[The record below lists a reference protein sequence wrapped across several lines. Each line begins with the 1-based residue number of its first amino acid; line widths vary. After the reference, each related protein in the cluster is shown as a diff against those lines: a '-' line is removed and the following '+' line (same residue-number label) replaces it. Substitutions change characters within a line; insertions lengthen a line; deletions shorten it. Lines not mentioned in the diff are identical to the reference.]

1 MTFPFNSLSTPTM
14 ASELYE
20 KGKIKLVYSRSKV
33 KKAGEA
39 IRKSEVSQEAI
50 MILQNYRAAHLYPLT
65 IIKNLV
71 WKNLK
76 QCAPNAIIARR
87 LKRLPTIID
96 KLKRKTLDGSTKNA
110 ICLTRM
116 QDIGGCR
123 VIVAN
128 KEQLMLINARMDVS
142 RNVHSSKVTDYN
154 KNPKPTGYRG
164 IHRVYK
170 CYDKLDNHD
179 WKGFAIELQL
189 RTKLQHLWATTV
201 EIVDLCEGLTLKTN
215 PYSGDTLWISFF
227 CEMSDFFADE
237 EGFIHLAN
245 EQKNIKKNKLLFIDR
260 ELNAIQKLKSF
271 NSIFSDK
278 LIINLHKHHRYA
290 IIAINR
296 KEEKTYYRFFKEKQK
311 IEAIKLY
318 AQLESDEGWNG
329 LFVEMDDLRQ
339 LELAYPNYLIDT
351 RLFIN
356 KFKEYT
362 ESSYWV
368 NPGRNRKNS
377 L

>member
-1 MTFPFNSLSTPTM
+1 M

-20 KGKIKLVYSRSKV
+20 KGKIRLVYSKSKV
-33 KKAGEA
+33 KKAGET
-39 IRKSEVSQEAI
+39 IRKAEVSQEAV

-76 QCAPNAIIARR
+76 QCAPDAIIARR

-96 KLKRKTLDGSTKNA
+96 KLKRKTLDGSTNNA

-123 VIVAN
+123 VIVAD
-128 KEQLMLINARMDVS
+128 KEQLILINSRMDAS

-154 KNPKPTGYRG
+154 KNPKPSGYRG

-170 CYDKLDNHD
+170 CYDKLEKHD
-179 WKGFAIELQL
+179 WKGFSIELQL

-215 PYSGDTLWISFF
+215 PSNSNSFWVSFF
-227 CEMSDFFADE
+227 CEMSDFLADE
-237 EGFIHLAN
+237 ETFIYLTN
-245 EQKNIKKNKLLFIDR
+245 EQKNKKKNKLIFLDR
-260 ELNAIQKLKSF
+260 ELNAIQKLRSF
-271 NSIFSDK
+271 NSIFSNK
-278 LIINLHKHHRYA
+278 FIIELHRKNRYA

-296 KEEKTYYRFFKEKQK
+296 KEEKTYYQFFRENQK

-318 AQLESDEGWNG
+318 GQLESDAGWNG

-362 ESSYWV
+362 ESSYWT
-368 NPGRNRKNS
+368 NPSRNRKSS